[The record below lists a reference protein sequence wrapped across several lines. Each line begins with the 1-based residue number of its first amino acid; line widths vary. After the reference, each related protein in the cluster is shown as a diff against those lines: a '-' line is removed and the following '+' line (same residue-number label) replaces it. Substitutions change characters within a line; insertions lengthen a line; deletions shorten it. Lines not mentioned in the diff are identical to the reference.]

1 MSEKKNI
8 ERLFQEKFK
17 DFEAIPSQ
25 KVWDNIEEEL
35 HKKKKRKVIPI
46 WFRLSGVAALL
57 LVGALIGYGI
67 LNDAPKTNPIN
78 GVVNQENINSENN
91 GSGMVPTKNPVQNN
105 QVVTD
110 AGNIEG
116 QNNTSENAITTE
128 EINGENNSGLDQ
140 NLKTKASQGKNIKNN
155 AVASQGNDNINS
167 SGNKIKY
174 NNKKVIGAK
183 NNAVANNQKDKA
195 DTNSK
200 TQNIN
205 SENNAIANSD
215 LNQNRSKTAVSE
227 NDNAKNKAL
236 ANQEKSNTNRIISS
250 ENKSNFQEKVAIA
263 DNKTTINKNSNTQIA
278 LDTKAIEEQ
287 KKDSTAVAT
296 VAPNAL
302 EELLKQQE
310 KEKELVA
317 ETKMDRWQ
325 ITSNVAPI
333 YFSSASGGSP
343 ISDEFSDNGKEY
355 ERNLSYGVG
364 VNYALSKKWAVRGGV
379 NKLTLGYNTNNIVY
393 YPGLSDVSARS
404 ANTFQAK
411 GSPIIIEDNTASN
424 VISLDNIPGKN
435 VGHLNQKMGF
445 IEVPLELSYKL
456 LDRKF
461 GIEVIGGMS
470 TLFLSE
476 NNLSVVSSGF
486 TASAGKAEN
495 LNDIS
500 FSSNIGLGF
509 KYKFWKSFQANVEPK
524 FKYQLNTFSNNDG
537 GFKPY
542 FIGIYSGLSF
552 SF

>member
-35 HKKKKRKVIPI
+35 QKKKRRKVVPI

-67 LNDAPKTNPIN
+67 LNDAPETNPNN
-78 GVVNQENINSENN
+78 GVVNQENTDSENN

-110 AGNIEG
+110 AGNTEG
-116 QNNTSENAITTE
+116 QNKGSESAITTE
-128 EINGENNSGLDQ
+128 ESSGESNSGFNQ
-140 NLKTKASQGKNIKNN
+140 NLKTKSPSQRKSIKDN
-155 AVASQGNDNINS
+155 AVASQENNINS
-167 SGNKIKY
+167 SGNAT
-174 NNKKVIGAK
+174 NSSNKSVIGTK
-183 NNAVANNQKDKA
+183 NNAVATTQKNKTNTENKA
-195 DTNSK
+195 QK
-200 TQNIN
+200 LG

-215 LNQNRSKTAVSE
+215 SNQNRSKTAVSE
-227 NDNAKNKAL
+227 NQNVNNNAL
-236 ANQEKSNTNRIISS
+236 ANQENGSANKTNAS
-250 ENKSNFQEKVAIA
+250 ENRTNGQEKISVSDTKSIIKK
-263 DNKTTINKNSNTQIA
+263 DSNTQIA

-310 KEKELVA
+310 KEKELVT

-333 YFSSASGGSP
+333 YFSSASSGSP

-355 ERNLSYGVG
+355 ERNISYGVG

-393 YPGLSDVSARS
+393 YPGLSDASARS

-411 GSPIIIEDNTASN
+411 GSPIIIEDNTAAN
-424 VISLDNIPGKN
+424 VISLDNVPGKN

-445 IEVPLELSYKL
+445 IEVPLEISYKL

-486 TASAGKAEN
+486 TTSAGSAEN